1 MLTNEYMGPEVEQAK
16 KEFFEQY
23 GYLTEENEKSL
34 EYLHRTHPSYVD
46 TVMTRIDE
54 LYGNFD
60 NYITQGLHIS
70 EEEKEQLRK
79 MYLD

>member
-1 MLTNEYMGPEVEQAK
+1 M
-16 KEFFEQY
+16 
-23 GYLTEENEKSL
+23 

-70 EEEKEQLRK
+70 EEEKEQLRQ